1 MAEPVI
7 KWAGGKRQ
15 LLPRL
20 LASQPSTWQRY
31 WEPFAGGAAL
41 FFALSCSHAVLSDT
55 NADLIQMYQAVR
67 DQLPELIAHLV
78 AFQAA
83 YDAQNPTDRAAL
95 FYSWREQYNRRQAD
109 VLTQSALFLVLGRLA
124 FNGLYRVNAQGRY
137 NTPFGSPA
145 HPDLI
150 QAARLQAASAILQQ
164 NVIMQGDYAVVGS
177 QAQSGDWIYCDPPY
191 APSSP
196 TAQFTHYTAGGF
208 GWPQQVALAT
218 WLRGQADR
226 GIFVM
231 ASNADVPAIHDLY
244 RGFWIQVVPARR
256 AINADA
262 TKRGGTTEVIITS
275 YPVADAVQ
283 EKEAECFGTPNG
295 FFPSRGHQ

>member
-20 LASQPSTWQRY
+20 IASQPPTWQRY

-41 FFALSCSHAVLSDT
+41 FFALNCSHAVLSDT

-67 DQLPELIAHLV
+67 DQLPALITHLM

-95 FYSWREQYNRRQAD
+95 FYAWRDQYNRRQAD
-109 VLTQSALFLVLGRLA
+109 ALVHSALFLVLGRLA

-145 HPDLI
+145 RPDLV
-150 QAARLQAASAILQQ
+150 QAARLQAASTILQQ
-164 NVIMQGDYAVVGS
+164 NTIMHGDYAVIGS
-177 QAQSGDWIYCDPPY
+177 QARPGDWIYCDPPY

-196 TAQFTHYTAGGF
+196 SAQFTHYTPEGF
-208 GWPQQVALAT
+208 DWLQQVALAN
-218 WLRGQADR
+218 WLRAQVDR

-244 RGFWIQVVPARR
+244 QGFWIQVVPARR
-256 AINADA
+256 TINADA
-262 TKRGGTTEVIITS
+262 TKRSGTTEVLITS
-275 YPVADAVQ
+275 YSVANAMQ
-283 EKEAECFGTPNG
+283 EKEAECFGR
-295 FFPSRGHQ
+295 SRKVFLPG